1 MSTSETA
8 TASPPPSSALASTEQ
23 KPNASS
29 TSPENPA
36 SLSSLLA
43 ELQLEQVMKTLWLT
57 NTHEPVHFRLSPS
70 LCAIESKQQTLQL
83 PWSDV
88 LGAHVLTADGEHVEP
103 SADAA
108 PDAKFLL
115 GIFACV
121 CKSHK
126 PKTMKKRRLTEFFF
140 RFEGKQMQQVQ
151 KLQQVV
157 NFVAD
162 PRNHELVQKLE
173 NFDTLEVVERPQRKF
188 LVLVNPVSGPGR
200 ALQIY
205 ENKVA
210 PIFRFANVETE
221 VKIMD
226 HANHGM
232 EMVMEMPLGVY
243 DCVVAVGGDGSLY
256 EIVQGLMKRQD
267 WNVAIRQPI
276 GIIPGGSGNGLA
288 HSIAH
293 QSEEKGKP
301 VNAAHILAK
310 GIPHDLDITSV
321 RNGKETTYSFLSLE
335 WASIADVDIGSEKLR
350 MLGGLRFTVAFIN
363 QLVFQR
369 PEYPGQIWYLQEGE
383 NEEPPHYFETHDPQS
398 TNRPMMDLFDGDGQ
412 GPPDSELPKDGDIPE
427 NEETSEKEATKGDKW
442 KKLDGHFRI
451 VWVMNVSHAAS
462 DAHIAPGAQFSDGY
476 NYITFMD
483 GAHPRKDLL
492 TMMLAIESGDH
503 MGKKGV
509 QQIRTRAF
517 KLVPERSTDLMCVD
531 GEVVEGPYLEAQ
543 VHRGMARIMTM
554 PRCFVQGT
562 MGGSLS
568 NQVPVPDERMQLMI
582 TKLKCKLRRDERF
595 SV

>member
-1 MSTSETA
+1 MSTSET
-8 TASPPPSSALASTEQ
+8 TAAPPLVSSEPPLEEP
-23 KPNASS
+23 KPTTSS
-29 TSPENPA
+29 SSPENDT
-36 SLSSLLA
+36 SLASLLA
-43 ELQLEQVMKTLWLT
+43 ELQLEQVVKTLWRV
-57 NTHEPVHFRLSPS
+57 NSHEPSRFHLSPS
-70 LCAIESKQQTLQL
+70 NFAVETTGNKQQTINL

-88 LGAHVLTADGEHVEP
+88 LGAHVLTADGEHIQTPLDIDTVAKD
-103 SADAA
+103 S
-108 PDAKFLL
+108 KFLL

-126 PKTMKKRRLTEFFF
+126 PNTLKKRRLTEFFF
-140 RFEGKQMQQVQ
+140 RFDGKQMQQVL

-157 NFVAD
+157 NFMTD
-162 PRNHELVQKLE
+162 PRNQEKVEKVTSLDDLELQELPK
-173 NFDTLEVVERPQRKF
+173 RKF

-200 ALQIY
+200 ALQIF

-210 PIFRFANVETE
+210 PVFRFANVETE

-232 EMVMEMPLGVY
+232 EMVMEMPLDVY

-256 EIVQGLMKRQD
+256 EIVQGLMKRPD
-267 WNVAIRQPI
+267 WNEAIRQPI

-288 HSIAH
+288 HSITH
-293 QSEEKGKP
+293 QSGEKGKP
-301 VNAAHILAK
+301 VNAAFVLAK
-310 GIPHDLDITSV
+310 GLPHDLDITSV

-369 PEYPGQIWYLQEGE
+369 PEYPGNIWYLEEGE
-383 NEEPPHYFETHDPQS
+383 NEEPPHYFETHDPKS
-398 TNRPMMDLFDGDGQ
+398 SARPVMDLFDGEGN
-412 GPPDSELPKDGDIPE
+412 GPPEKDGDTPE
-427 NEETSEKEATKGDKW
+427 SDDKTGGKAGKW

-462 DAHIAPGAQFSDGY
+462 DAHIAPGAEFDDGY

-492 TMMLAIESGDH
+492 TMMLAIETGDH
-503 MGKKGV
+503 MDKKGV
-509 QQIRTRAF
+509 QQVRTRAF

-543 VHRGMARIMTM
+543 VHRGMARIMAV
-554 PRCFVQGT
+554 PRWQ
-562 MGGSLS
+562 S
-568 NQVPVPDERMQLMI
+568 
-582 TKLKCKLRRDERF
+582 K
-595 SV
+595 